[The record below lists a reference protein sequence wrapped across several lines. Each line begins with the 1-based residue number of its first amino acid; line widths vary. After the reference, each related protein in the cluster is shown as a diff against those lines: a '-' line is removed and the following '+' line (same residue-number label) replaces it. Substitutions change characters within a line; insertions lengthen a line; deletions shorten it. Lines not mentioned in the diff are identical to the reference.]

1 MTTYLLRPDGS
12 DTRRSTILA
21 PCGFDSTAEAG
32 YAATGYMALPRGHN
46 ILFWDGPGQRG
57 MLYEYGVPMRPDFE
71 SVVSQPV
78 VDPKGL
84 VLLGRSFAGYLAP
97 RAASFEHRPAALVC
111 DPGQVEFVSR
121 IVPAMFDQAAW
132 ARILSAD
139 SEMETALQR
148 RLEDPRKREWYGARM
163 ATVGAKTLGEFLR
176 LQPAYSLLDSVPG
189 IRCPTLVTEG
199 EGDFASQSQRLYD
212 LLAVRNDSIASPKPT
227 APAVI
232 AAASEPAFGRLL
244 SSTGSIRSLANRF
257 YISGSGPLM
266 L

>member
-46 ILFWDGPGQRG
+46 ILFWDGPGQGG

-71 SVVSQPV
+71 SVVSPVINWLLEQPG

-97 RAASFEHRPAALVC
+97 RAASFEHRLAALVC

-148 RLEDPRKREWYGARM
+148 RLEDPRNGNGMVRGW
-163 ATVGAKTLGEFLR
+163 
-176 LQPAYSLLDSVPG
+176 LQSVPK
-189 IRCPTLVTEG
+189 RWASSFACNPPTPFWIAYQG
-199 EGDFASQSQRLYD
+199 F
-212 LLAVRNDSIASPKPT
+212 AVRPWSRRAKGILPL
-227 APAVI
+227 
-232 AAASEPAFGRLL
+232 R
-244 SSTGSIRSLANRF
+244 ANGF
-257 YISGSGPLM
+257 TIC
-266 L
+266 

>member
-46 ILFWDGPGQRG
+46 ILFWDGPGQGG

-71 SVVSQPV
+71 SVVSPVINWLLEQPV

-111 DPGQVEFVSR
+111 DPGQVEFVPALCLPCSTRRPGRGFSR
-121 IVPAMFDQAAW
+121 RTRRWKQ
-132 ARILSAD
+132 LSNAGLKTR
-139 SEMETALQR
+139 ENGNGMVHGWLQ
-148 RLEDPRKREWYGARM
+148 
-163 ATVGAKTLGEFLR
+163 
-176 LQPAYSLLDSVPG
+176 SVPK
-189 IRCPTLVTEG
+189 RWASSFACNPPTPFWIAYQG
-199 EGDFASQSQRLYD
+199 F
-212 LLAVRNDSIASPKPT
+212 AVRPWSRRAKGILPL
-227 APAVI
+227 
-232 AAASEPAFGRLL
+232 R
-244 SSTGSIRSLANRF
+244 ANGF
-257 YISGSGPLM
+257 TIC
-266 L
+266 